1 MTEVWDALVVGAGPA
16 GMAAAVSAAESGLR
30 VLLVDAAHQPGG
42 QYWRHPDEA
51 AAAAYRAHLT
61 QRAVTSPARFG
72 GSSDGFPRKRGKPTA
87 GDQLRARLDAAR
99 ASGGLTYRPNT
110 QVWFVERVGAEFEV
124 RVAGV
129 IGPGVGPTRVHTRAL
144 ILCPGGYDR
153 QLPIPG
159 WDLPGVMA
167 AGGVQALLKAQHIV
181 AGQRV
186 VVAGTGPFLLPVATG
201 LAEAGAEVVAVC
213 EAGSVRGWLP
223 HLRSVAAVPAKVLEG
238 AHYGRAL
245 ARHRI
250 PYRTRTVVTEILGS
264 DGVRGVR
271 TERIAA
277 DGAVQPGR
285 GTELAADL
293 VALGWGF
300 TPSLELVTAVGAA
313 TRIDL
318 DDSLVACVDT
328 DQHTD
333 VAGVYVAGE
342 ATGVGGAIL
351 AQAEGELAGLA
362 AARAGGRP
370 VDDRR
375 AAQLR
380 GTIRRHRAFAAAL
393 HQAHPVPARW
403 ATWLTPETTVCR
415 CEEVSYGDV
424 CAARDELGAR
434 DTRTVKLVARP
445 GMGWCQG
452 KVCGFAVAH
461 LAGGGAPL
469 QAGDLRSGAKRSL
482 AAPITLQTLAE
493 AEPRPEQVR
502 P

>member
-1 MTEVWDALVVGAGPA
+1 MCEVWDALVVGAGPA

-30 VLLVDAAHQPGG
+30 VLLLDAANQPGG
-42 QYWRHPDEA
+42 QYWRHPDETA
-51 AAAAYRAHLT
+51 HPAYGAHLT
-61 QRAVTSPARFG
+61 QKPATSPIEFG

-87 GDQLRARLDAAR
+87 GVQLRERLEAVR
-99 ASGGLTYRPNT
+99 ASGWLTYRANT
-110 QVWFVERVGAEFEV
+110 QVWFVERVDAEFEL
-124 RVAGV
+124 RVAGA
-129 IGPGVGPTRVHTRAL
+129 IGATNGPGRVRTRAL

-213 EAGSVRGWLP
+213 EAGSARSWLP
-223 HLRSVAAVPAKVLEG
+223 HLRSVAGVPAKVVEG
-238 AHYGRAL
+238 GHYAMAL
-245 ARHRI
+245 ARHGI
-250 PYRTRTVVTEILGS
+250 PYRTRTVVTEVLGTEV
-264 DGVRGVR
+264 VRGVR

-277 DGAVQPGR
+277 DGTLRPGR
-285 GTELAADL
+285 GMELTADL

-300 TPSLELVTAVGAA
+300 TPSLELITAVGAA

-318 DDSLVACVDT
+318 DDSLVACVDL
-328 DQHTD
+328 DQRTD
-333 VAGVYVAGE
+333 VPSVYVAGE
-342 ATGVGGAIL
+342 ATGVGGAVL

-362 AARAGGRP
+362 AARAGGRT

-375 AAQLR
+375 AARLR
-380 GTIRRHRAFAAAL
+380 ATIRRHRAFAGAM
-393 HQAHPVPARW
+393 HRAHPVPARW

-424 CAARDELGAR
+424 RAARDELGAR
-434 DTRTVKLVARP
+434 DTRTVKLLARP

-461 LAGGGAPL
+461 LAGDGPPL
-469 QAGDLRSGAKRSL
+469 RAEDLRSGAKRSL
-482 AAPITLQTLAE
+482 AAPVSLQTLAE
-493 AEPRPEQVR
+493 AEPRPEDVR